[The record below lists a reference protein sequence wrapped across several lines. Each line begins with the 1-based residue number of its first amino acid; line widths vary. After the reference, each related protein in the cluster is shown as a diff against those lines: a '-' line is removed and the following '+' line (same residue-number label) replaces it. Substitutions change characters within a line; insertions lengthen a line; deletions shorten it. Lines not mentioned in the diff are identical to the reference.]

1 MIRHDFSGETRLKDQ
16 GIASLTLA
24 RLVALLGL
32 AAFCSSASAQ
42 LIDKKTL
49 SLEAA
54 EKVISAAKAEARANQ
69 WKMVIAVVD
78 DGGHLIAMERMD
90 GAQLGSLEVAPG
102 KAKTALN
109 FLRPTKAWED
119 AAKTRPAVLS
129 LTPTAVLLEGGI
141 PIVYQGQ
148 VIGAVGVSGASSQ
161 QDAQV
166 AEAGARALGFDQR

>member
-1 MIRHDFSGETRLKDQ
+1 MTPNRNANLFKSFVTVGLML
-16 GIASLTLA
+16 ASL
-24 RLVALLGL
+24 V
-32 AAFCSSASAQ
+32 SASAHAQ
-42 LIDKKTL
+42 LIEKKTL

-54 EKVISAAKAEARANQ
+54 EKVIAAAKAEAKANH

-109 FLRPTKAWED
+109 FLRPTKHWEETS
-119 AAKTRPAVLS
+119 KTRPAVLT
-129 LTPTAVLLEGGI
+129 LTPTAVLIEGGI
-141 PIVYQGQ
+141 PLIYQGQ
-148 VIGAVGVSGASSQ
+148 VIGAVGVSGASSV

-166 AEAGARALGFDQR
+166 AEAGVRALGFDSK

>member
-1 MIRHDFSGETRLKDQ
+1 MPPTR
-16 GIASLTLA
+16 
-24 RLVALLGL
+24 
-32 AAFCSSASAQ
+32 AAFFARACCAMLLASAAFAGPAHAQ

-54 EKVISAAKAEARANQ
+54 QKVIAAAKAEAAANR

-78 DGGHLIAMERMD
+78 DGGNLIALERMD

-102 KAKTALN
+102 KAKTALQ
-109 FLRPTKAWED
+109 FLRPTKNWEEV
-119 AAKTRPAVLS
+119 ARNRPSIVT
-129 LTPTAVLLEGGI
+129 LTPTATLIEGGI

-148 VIGAVGVSGASSQ
+148 VIGAVGVSGASSV

-166 AEAGARALGFDQR
+166 AEAGVRALGFEGK

>member
-1 MIRHDFSGETRLKDQ
+1 MNPNRNAFFARALSAMLLKTATFT
-16 GIASLTLA
+16 GPAH
-24 RLVALLGL
+24 
-32 AAFCSSASAQ
+32 AQ

-54 EKVISAAKAEARANQ
+54 VKVIAAAKAEATANR

-78 DGGHLIAMERMD
+78 DGGNLIALERMD

-102 KAKTALN
+102 KAKTALQ
-109 FLRPTKAWED
+109 FLRPTKNWEEV
-119 AAKTRPAVLS
+119 AKTRPSIVT
-129 LTPTAVLLEGGI
+129 LTPTSTLIESGI

-148 VIGAVGVSGASSQ
+148 VVGAVGVSGASSV

-166 AEAGARALGFDQR
+166 AEAGVRALGFESK

>member
-1 MIRHDFSGETRLKDQ
+1 LKADRIPCLKRV
-16 GIASLTLA
+16 GLI
-24 RLVALLGL
+24 ALLGMT
-32 AAFCSSASAQ
+32 AFCGSAGAQ

-119 AAKTRPAVLS
+119 AAKTRTAVLS

-148 VIGAVGVSGASSQ
+148 VIGAVGVSGATSA

>member
-1 MIRHDFSGETRLKDQ
+1 MYTSRDAISVRAIF
-16 GIASLTLA
+16 
-24 RLVALLGL
+24 VALLAASAL
-32 AAFCSSASAQ
+32 ACSSVNAQ

-54 EKVISAAKAEARANQ
+54 EKVIAAAKAEATANH

-90 GAQLGSLEVAPG
+90 GTQLGSLEVAPG

-109 FLRPTKAWED
+109 FLRPTKAWEE

-148 VIGAVGVSGASSQ
+148 VIGAIGVSGASSV

-166 AEAGARALGFDQR
+166 AEAGVRALGFDSK